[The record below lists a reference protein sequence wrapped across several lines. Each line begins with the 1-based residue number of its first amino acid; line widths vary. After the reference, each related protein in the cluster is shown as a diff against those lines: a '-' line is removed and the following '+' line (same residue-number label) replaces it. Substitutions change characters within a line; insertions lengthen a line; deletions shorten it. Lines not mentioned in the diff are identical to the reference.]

1 MYSFLTK
8 AVFFFLLLS
17 LAGAGCS
24 PKPPVTASSR
34 PPVIFKHRS
43 QSRELALISS
53 NIFQVSKNIALQLSR
68 NLRGGELSDWPCIIT
83 TFVDIDNL
91 KHSTRFGRVLAESV
105 GSELFRQGAELKDV
119 RPAQAL
125 YLQPGTGELIL
136 SRDARKLASSIGARA
151 VIAGTYSDGNRSV
164 VVNVRMI
171 DLYNGKILSV
181 AGEEIAKTKTVKTLL
196 GTGPSPEETEAEPTT
211 YDIEPL

>member
-1 MYSFLTK
+1 MYTFLTK

-24 PKPPVTASSR
+24 PKPPLKVNSR
-34 PPVIFKHRS
+34 PPVIFKHKN
-43 QSRELALISS
+43 QSRELALVSS
-53 NIFQVSKNIALQLSR
+53 NIFQISRTIALQLKR
-68 NLRGGELSDWPCIIT
+68 NLRSGELSDWPCIIT

-105 GSELFRQGAELKDV
+105 GSELFRQGADLKDV
-119 RPAQAL
+119 RPARAL
-125 YLQPGTGELIL
+125 YFQPGTGELIL
-136 SRDARKLASSIGARA
+136 SREANKLASSIGARA
-151 VIAGTYSDGNRSV
+151 VITGTYSDGNRSV

-181 AGEEIAKTKTVKTLL
+181 AGEEIAKTKAVKTLL
-196 GTGPSPEETEAEPTT
+196 GTETPNEETEAEPTT
-211 YDIEPL
+211 YDTEPL